1 MLLSAL
7 SSVITHPGRMIL
19 HKILMQ
25 LIFIKFI
32 FCYSGK
38 QMLKMAKKTISE
50 KITVKKKHGRHK
62 KESEGTEEAAYLLDL
77 SRCNSY
83 DFESAAGKDIMVGA
97 AAGSTAGHMMAAA
110 GAGGGGGGGGLMRDT
125 DTLYFRER
133 HLVPVDTI
141 RAGMG
146 RFSFLL
152 ETCSPGSIPDPLMV
166 SALLDLVSGILRT
179 MRI

>member
-1 MLLSAL
+1 
-7 SSVITHPGRMIL
+7 
-19 HKILMQ
+19 
-25 LIFIKFI
+25 
-32 FCYSGK
+32 
-38 QMLKMAKKTISE
+38 MLKMAKKTISE

-62 KESEGTEEAAYLLDL
+62 KESDGTDEAAYLLDL

-83 DFESAAGKDIMVGA
+83 DFETAGKDIMVGG
-97 AAGSTAGHMMAAA
+97 AGSTAGHMMAAA
-110 GAGGGGGGGGLMRDT
+110 GAGGGGGGLMKDT

-141 RAGMG
+141 RVGMG

-166 SALLDLVSGILRT
+166 SALLDLVGESRMMRDRGIKINIMKQMMST
-179 MRI
+179 T

>member
-1 MLLSAL
+1 
-7 SSVITHPGRMIL
+7 
-19 HKILMQ
+19 
-25 LIFIKFI
+25 
-32 FCYSGK
+32 
-38 QMLKMAKKTISE
+38 MLKMAKKTISE

-62 KESEGTEEAAYLLDL
+62 KETDGTDEAAYLLDL
-77 SRCNSY
+77 SRANSY
-83 DFESAAGKDIMVGA
+83 DFENAGKDIMVGG

-110 GAGGGGGGGGLMRDT
+110 GAGGGGLMKDT

-141 RAGMG
+141 RVGMG

-166 SALLDLVSGILRT
+166 SALLDLVSEIRRMLT
-179 MRI
+179 